1 MVVRAD
7 KAENRYRIVQ
17 WLLNLGNVLERIQK
31 AESVQRRKKN
41 RLKVSYIVQ
50 LLVAQD
56 VGHRGEDKRMVRFD
70 CP

>member
-31 AESVQRRKKN
+31 AESVQRRKKKPFKSKLHCAATCCAG
-41 RLKVSYIVQ
+41 RRTP
-50 LLVAQD
+50 
-56 VGHRGEDKRMVRFD
+56 GRG
-70 CP
+70 